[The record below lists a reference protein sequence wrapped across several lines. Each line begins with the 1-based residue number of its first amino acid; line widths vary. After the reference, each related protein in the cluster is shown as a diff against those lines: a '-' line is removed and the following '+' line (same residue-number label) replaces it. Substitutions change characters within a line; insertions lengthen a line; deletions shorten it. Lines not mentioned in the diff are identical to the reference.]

1 MALDLNKV
9 ALIQYDRNNTLRFL
23 DAKGAVIEERKNADM
38 DDWKAFQAKAEAAK
52 FIRFGEF
59 NLLLNTKFVGTLYRT
74 TDNKLEIESTKGDK
88 IHSEKLPQAIIDE
101 NLESIGR
108 DNPSFLKVPA
118 WARVINLDG
127 VSEVGQN
134 YNGKL
139 VFHHRGDGTY
149 GTPFNLSEA
158 DTTAVLKR
166 WKEYHTGAGT
176 SAPATPEAS
185 ALAKFGHD
193 LVEQAREGKIDP
205 VSGRDSEIGRVAHI
219 LTMRTKNNPMLIGEP
234 GVGKT
239 AIVEGLAQKIASGD
253 VPAALKNKKVI
264 SLDMGLLV
272 AGTKFRGEFEER
284 LKSVISEAK
293 NDPNVILFIDE
304 THTVVGAGGA
314 EGSLDAS
321 NLLKPA
327 LASGE
332 LRCIGA
338 TTIDEYRKY
347 FESDAALE
355 RRFNGFTVDELN
367 RDQTYN
373 ALLKVVKEK
382 TESYHG
388 VTIAP
393 EVLDAALDYSER
405 LTKRT
410 SLIDKTLTVVDEAAA
425 GVAAAK
431 KEGAPPPAVTIDD
444 IRRVVARTEGVPDS
458 SIGRSGSQILH
469 DLQKGL
475 DQAISGQQDAKKAL
489 LDAVRVA
496 QAGLRD
502 PKKPLANILLVGSA
516 DVVEAVSTAMAQA
529 LDKNLVP
536 VRMTNYMDEHS
547 GSGLIGTKSGYVG
560 YEEGGEL
567 TEAVRRRPHSLVLL
581 DSINYAHP
589 RVLNILSPIFNTG
602 ALKDGLGRTARF
614 HQTYVI
620 ASVSNDEEKREFI
633 GFHNGSSNSS
643 RDTGKPN
650 LRELSRDS
658 GLRSSIFKK
667 FTVVAFSPLANLDLA
682 RNIDELVADREQRL
696 ARQNRIE
703 VKIDLT
709 DEAKNY
715 LVGLGKGAP
724 MQKDDLDGL
733 LTEQIDNTVADEI
746 ISGKLRTG
754 GIVHID
760 WEKGSGNADDKS
772 GHLVFW
778 YNDEERP
785 GGAGIQSAAASDVRP
800 ASMTI
805 N

>member
-9 ALIQYDRNNTLRFL
+9 AVAQYSKDNSLRFF
-23 DAKGAVIEERKNADM
+23 DAKGELIEEHKNAEPAE
-38 DDWKAFQAKAEAAK
+38 WFSIQAETETGK
-52 FIRFGEF
+52 FVRFGEY
-59 NLLLNTKFVGTLYRT
+59 NLLLSTKLVGSLYRT
-74 TDNKLEIESTKGDK
+74 TDNVLKVESTKGDT
-88 IHSEKLPQAIIDE
+88 IHSEPMPQSVIDE
-101 NLESIGR
+101 ALDGIARN
-108 DNPSFLKVPA
+108 NPLFMRVPG
-118 WARVINLDG
+118 WARLFNLQG
-127 VSEVGQN
+127 VSELGEKHD
-134 YNGKL
+134 GKL
-139 VFHHRGDGTY
+139 VFHHRGGGTY
-149 GTPFNLSEA
+149 DSFKLNDA
-158 DTTAVLKR
+158 DKSAVLKR
-166 WKEYHTGAGT
+166 WKEYREGPST
-176 SAPATPEAS
+176 SAPPVQETS

-193 LVEQAREGKIDP
+193 LVQQARNGRIDP

-253 VPAALKNKKVI
+253 VPAALKNKRVI

-272 AGTKFRGEFEER
+272 AGTKYRGEFEER
-284 LKSVISEAK
+284 LKAVIKEAK
-293 NDPNVILFIDE
+293 DDPNVILFIDE

-314 EGSLDAS
+314 EGSLDAA

-327 LASGE
+327 LARGE
-332 LRCIGA
+332 LHCIGA
-338 TTIDEYRKY
+338 TTVDEYRKY

-355 RRFNGFTVDELN
+355 RRFNGFTVDELDRN
-367 RDQTYN
+367 QSYN

-382 TESYHG
+382 TEPHHG

-393 EVLDAALDYSER
+393 EVLNAALDYSER

-410 SLIDKTLTVVDEAAA
+410 SLIDKALTVVDEAAA
-425 GVAAAK
+425 GVATTK
-431 KEGAPPPAVTIDD
+431 KEGAPPLPVTIDN
-444 IRRVVARTEGVPDS
+444 IRRVVARTEGVPES

-469 DLQKGL
+469 DLKLSL
-475 DQAISGQQDAKKAL
+475 DKAITGQEDAKKAL
-489 LDAVRVA
+489 VDAVRRA

-516 DVVEAVSTAMAQA
+516 DVVEAISAAMAQA

-536 VRMTNYMDEHS
+536 ISMTNYMDEHS

-589 RVLNILSPIFNTG
+589 RVLNILSPVFNSG

-614 HQTYVI
+614 HQSYIVASI
-620 ASVSNDEEKREFI
+620 ATDDEKKEFI
-633 GFHNGSSNSS
+633 GFNSGNSS

-667 FTVVAFSPLANLDLA
+667 FTVVAFSPLANRDLA
-682 RNIDELVADREQRL
+682 HNIDELIASREERL
-696 ARQNRIE
+696 ARQNRIG
-703 VKIDLT
+703 VKIELT
-709 DEAKNY
+709 DDAKKY
-715 LVGLGKGAP
+715 IIGLGKGAP

-733 LTEQIDNTVADEI
+733 LTEQIDNTVANEI
-746 ISGKLRTG
+746 VSGKLRAG
-754 GIVHID
+754 GVAHID
-760 WEKGSGNADDKS
+760 WEKDPSNSNDKD

-785 GGAGIQSAAASDVRP
+785 SDLQAPNAAASELRP
-800 ASMTI
+800 ATMTI